1 MYVMDKKL
9 DSLLLNLIFIGMQRQ
24 ADQITHDEFEDKRN
38 KIYKNIMKYYKKVKN
53 NQSDPM

>member
-1 MYVMDKKL
+1 MYVMYEKL

-38 KIYKNIMKYYKKVKN
+38 KIYKNIMKYYKKDKD
-53 NQSDPM
+53 NQSDTE